1 MKIHP
6 IEAGNFKLDGG
17 AMFGVVPKVLW
28 QRTNP
33 SDSDNLIEISSRCLL
48 VENGNRL
55 TLIDTGMGDKQS
67 EKFFSFYKRWGDYNL
82 ISSIK
87 SAGFSIDDITDV
99 LLTHLHSD
107 HCGGASFVDNRS
119 GKTEVLFKNANYWSN
134 QKHWDWAT
142 EPNQREKASF
152 LQENLTPIK
161 ESGQLNFITEKKEGF
176 NFYEELGFEILFV
189 DGHTEKQMIPKIDYK
204 NQELVFAADL
214 IPTVGHIPIPYLMGY
229 DVRPLVTM
237 KEKKLFL
244 EAAVKNNWLLFMEH
258 DPHNEIISLKNTEKG
273 VRLNNSNLF
282 KEL

>member
-99 LLTHLHSD
+99 LLTHLHFD
-107 HCGGASFVDNRS
+107 HCGGASFVDNHS
-119 GKTEVLFKNANYWSN
+119 GKIEVLFKNANYWSN

-152 LQENLTPIK
+152 LQENLNPIK

>member
-99 LLTHLHSD
+99 LLTHLHFD

-229 DVRPLVTM
+229 DVRPLVTI

-244 EAAVKNNWLLFMEH
+244 DAAVKNNWLLFMEH